1 MNEVNQI
8 EFGMVRMFG
17 RVKLTESNA
26 P

>member
-17 RVKLTESNA
+17 RVELTESNA